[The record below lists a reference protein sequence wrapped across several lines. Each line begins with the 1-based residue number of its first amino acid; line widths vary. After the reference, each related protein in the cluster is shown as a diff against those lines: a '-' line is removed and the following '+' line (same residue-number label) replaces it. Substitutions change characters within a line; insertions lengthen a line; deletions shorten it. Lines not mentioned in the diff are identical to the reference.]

1 MRIKEIM
8 RRSCAVTAVAA
19 LVAYHVGPAFNAGA
33 AELTTREGNVNA
45 AKESKPDSALQR
57 QGKQEKGKKDY
68 IVKFKTKTAMKQSTK
83 TYEESTEINQNGEDK
98 LEENKF
104 ASLELSGSE
113 AKQLETNQNVEF
125 VEEDKEVS
133 ACGEKYFAGKDKKK
147 HKKVEKRHKKNESDV
162 EWNVRM
168 IHAENKAKKQ
178 QGAKKVKIAILDS
191 GVDWG
196 NDINLAY
203 QTSLVPG
210 EEEMTQMFMDGS
222 GHGSSVASLIAASD
236 NGEGI
241 TGINPNAEIY
251 SYRVLGDG
259 NKAPIS
265 RVVEAIYMA
274 INHKV
279 NIINMSFGI
288 SEYSEAL
295 EKAVQDAT
303 DAGILVIA
311 AAGNTGSDGVQYPA
325 AYDEVMA
332 VGAVDKNGSVE
343 QYSAKGEELDLVAPG
358 ELVRTTGFIGSE
370 EVVSGTSLAAPQV
383 AAAASLIMEK
393 NPSASPAFVR
403 GLLNETANLYGESKA
418 YGSGLLDAE
427 YALQQYDNYSKKYA
441 ENDAD
446 AKNMVEVKEN
456 KRKVETFEDTG
467 CVEGSWTQD
476 DHEKM
481 VSAGYYCVRA
491 GTRFPDLTGEK
502 DFTYDN
508 VKYKYDLGIKKGDK
522 DSRKFA
528 GMTKNPWWHG
538 YHAQNYIKAVL
549 YATYIADAI
558 YKYNLVS
565 KTESLFE
572 YDNQIA
578 MESSIYELY
587 NNSQLGWKYILYYL
601 KENYSKA
608 KKQSNSNGFKRAVIW
623 GMAIHSAT
631 DTYAHSAET
640 RSGTIKHNK
649 GAYVDADN
657 PDYVTER
664 YRDAQKVAE
673 QIMDKY
679 RSQKKLTAKDLVMPG
694 NRTVNY
700 QLKNYEKYIKEVDS
714 SINYSYSYPSK

>member
-1 MRIKEIM
+1 MRVREIM
-8 RRSCAVTAVAA
+8 RRSCAVTAMAA
-19 LVAYHVGPAFNAGA
+19 LVAHHVGPIYNIRA
-33 AELTTREGNVNA
+33 AEPAN
-45 AKESKPDSALQR
+45 ESGVTGQR
-57 QGKQEKGKKDY
+57 TQQKGKKDY

-83 TYEESTEINQNGEDK
+83 TYEESAEINQNGEDK
-98 LEENKF
+98 LEENKLV
-104 ASLELSGSE
+104 SLELSGKE
-113 AKQLETNQNVEF
+113 AEQLETNQNVEF

-147 HKKVEKRHKKNESDV
+147 HKKVEKRHKKSESKV
-162 EWNVRM
+162 EWNVQM
-168 IHAENKAKKQ
+168 IHAENKAKKSNN
-178 QGAKKVKIAILDS
+178 KVKIAILDS

-196 NDINLAY
+196 NDIDLAY

-222 GHGSSVASLIAASD
+222 GHGSSVASLIAAKD

-332 VGAVDKNGSVE
+332 VGAVDKDGSVE

-393 NPSASPAFVR
+393 NLNASPEFVR
-403 GLLNETANLYGESKA
+403 GLLNETANLYGESDA

-427 YALQQYDNYSKKYA
+427 YALAQYDNYSKNYTKI
-441 ENDAD
+441 NTQ
-446 AKNMVEVKEN
+446 NGVEVKVN

-467 CVEGSWTQD
+467 CVAGSWTEGA
-476 DHEKM
+476 HKKM
-481 VSAGYYCVRA
+481 VEEEYYCVRA
-491 GTRFPDLTGEK
+491 GVRFPDLKEK
-502 DFTYDN
+502 QPTIDYEGKSWNLNLGSNTSDD
-508 VKYKYDLGIKKGDK
+508 KYLFYGH
-522 DSRKFA
+522 KF
-528 GMTKNPWWHG
+528 NPCWHG
-538 YHAQNYIKAVL
+538 YYTTNYVKAVL
-549 YATYIADAI
+549 YATYIAEAV
-558 YKYNLVS
+558 YKYNTIAR
-565 KTESLFE
+565 TESSFE
-572 YDNQIA
+572 YEYAQR
-578 MESSIYELY
+578 MQQSVEHLY
-587 NNSQLGWKYILYYL
+587 DKSQEGWNYILYDL
-601 KENYSKA
+601 KKNNSKA

-631 DTYAHSAET
+631 DVYAHSTRT
-640 RSGTIKHNK
+640 RSGDIIHPSTGIKN
-649 GAYVDADN
+649 GAD
-657 PDYVTER
+657 
-664 YRDAQKVAE
+664 
-673 QIMDKY
+673 DK
-679 RSQKKLTAKDLVMPG
+679 
-694 NRTVNY
+694 
-700 QLKNYEKYIKEVDS
+700 EYIKERYDDAATVARRMMLRYSEKKELRVTDLEVPG
-714 SINYSYSYPSK
+714 NYTRNYELNKYSDYMKEVGNEVHYTFDYSNSHGTK

>member
-1 MRIKEIM
+1 MRVREIM
-8 RRSCAVTAVAA
+8 RRSCAVTAMAA
-19 LVAYHVGPAFNAGA
+19 LVAHHVGPIYNIRA
-33 AELTTREGNVNA
+33 AEPAN
-45 AKESKPDSALQR
+45 ESGVTEQR
-57 QGKQEKGKKDY
+57 TQQKGKKDY

-98 LEENKF
+98 LEENKLV
-104 ASLELSGSE
+104 SLELSGKE
-113 AKQLETNQNVEF
+113 AEQLETNQNVEF

-147 HKKVEKRHKKNESDV
+147 HKKVEKRHKKNESKV
-162 EWNVRM
+162 EWNVQM
-168 IHAENKAKKQ
+168 IHAENKAKKSNN
-178 QGAKKVKIAILDS
+178 KVKIAILDS

-196 NDINLAY
+196 NDIDLAY

-222 GHGSSVASLIAASD
+222 GHGSSVASLIAAKD

-288 SEYSEAL
+288 SEYSETL
-295 EKAVQDAT
+295 EKAVQDAA
-303 DAGILVIA
+303 DAGILVVA
-311 AAGNTGSDGVQYPA
+311 AAGNTGSEGVQYPA

-332 VGAVDKNGSVE
+332 VGAVDKDGSVE

-393 NPSASPAFVR
+393 NLNASPEFVR
-403 GLLNETANLYGESKA
+403 GLLNETANLYGESDA

-427 YALQQYDNYSKKYA
+427 YALAQYDNYSKNHTKI
-441 ENDAD
+441 NTQ
-446 AKNMVEVKEN
+446 NGVEVKAN

-467 CVEGSWTQD
+467 CVEGSWTEGA
-476 DHEKM
+476 HKKM
-481 VSAGYYCVRA
+481 VEEEYYCVRA
-491 GTRFPDLTGEK
+491 GVRFPDLKEK
-502 DFTYDN
+502 QPTIDYEGKSWNLNLGSNTSDD
-508 VKYKYDLGIKKGDK
+508 KYLFYGH
-522 DSRKFA
+522 KF
-528 GMTKNPWWHG
+528 NPCWHG
-538 YHAQNYIKAVL
+538 YYTTNYVKAVL
-549 YATYIADAI
+549 YATYIAEAV
-558 YKYNLVS
+558 YKYNTIAR
-565 KTESLFE
+565 TESSFE
-572 YDNQIA
+572 YEYAQR
-578 MESSIYELY
+578 MQQSVEHLY
-587 NNSQLGWKYILYYL
+587 YKSQEGWNYILYDL
-601 KENYSKA
+601 KKNNSKA

-631 DTYAHSAET
+631 DVYAHSTRT
-640 RSGTIKHNK
+640 RSGDIIHPSTGIKN
-649 GAYVDADN
+649 GAD
-657 PDYVTER
+657 
-664 YRDAQKVAE
+664 
-673 QIMDKY
+673 DK
-679 RSQKKLTAKDLVMPG
+679 
-694 NRTVNY
+694 
-700 QLKNYEKYIKEVDS
+700 EYIKERYDDAATVARRMMLRYSEKKELRVTDLEVPG
-714 SINYSYSYPSK
+714 NYTRNYELNKYSDYMKEVGNEVHYTFDYSNSHGTK

>member
-1 MRIKEIM
+1 MRVREIM
-8 RRSCAVTAVAA
+8 RRSCAVTAMAA
-19 LVAYHVGPAFNAGA
+19 LVAHHVGPIYSIRA
-33 AELTTREGNVNA
+33 AEPAN
-45 AKESKPDSALQR
+45 ESGVTEQR
-57 QGKQEKGKKDY
+57 TQQKGKKDY

-83 TYEESTEINQNGEDK
+83 TYEESAEINQNGEDK
-98 LEENKF
+98 LEENKLV
-104 ASLELSGSE
+104 SLELSGKE
-113 AKQLETNQNVEF
+113 AEQLETNQNVEF

-147 HKKVEKRHKKNESDV
+147 HKKVEKRHKKNESKV
-162 EWNVRM
+162 EWNVQM
-168 IHAENKAKKQ
+168 IHAENKAKKSNN
-178 QGAKKVKIAILDS
+178 KVKIAILDS

-196 NDINLAY
+196 NDIDLAY

-222 GHGSSVASLIAASD
+222 GHGSSVASLIAAKD

-295 EKAVQDAT
+295 EKAVQDAA
-303 DAGILVIA
+303 DAGILVVA
-311 AAGNTGSDGVQYPA
+311 AAGNTGSEGVQYPA

-332 VGAVDKNGSVE
+332 VGAVDKDGSVE

-393 NPSASPAFVR
+393 NLNASPEFVR
-403 GLLNETANLYGESKA
+403 GLLNETANLYGESDA

-427 YALQQYDNYSKKYA
+427 YALAQYDNYSKNHTKI
-441 ENDAD
+441 NTQ
-446 AKNMVEVKEN
+446 NGVEVKAN

-467 CVEGSWTQD
+467 CVEGSWTEGA
-476 DHEKM
+476 HKKM
-481 VSAGYYCVRA
+481 VEEEYYCVRA
-491 GTRFPDLTGEK
+491 GVRFPDLKEK
-502 DFTYDN
+502 QPTIDYEGKSWNLNLGSNTSDD
-508 VKYKYDLGIKKGDK
+508 KYLFYGH
-522 DSRKFA
+522 KF
-528 GMTKNPWWHG
+528 NPCWHG
-538 YHAQNYIKAVL
+538 YYTTNYVKAVL
-549 YATYIADAI
+549 YATYIAEAV
-558 YKYNLVS
+558 YKYNTIAR
-565 KTESLFE
+565 TESSFE
-572 YDNQIA
+572 YEYAQR
-578 MESSIYELY
+578 MQQSVEHLY
-587 NNSQLGWKYILYYL
+587 DKSQEGWNYILYDL
-601 KENYSKA
+601 KKNNSKA

-631 DTYAHSAET
+631 DVYAHSTRT
-640 RSGTIKHNK
+640 RSGDIIHPSTGIKN
-649 GAYVDADN
+649 GAD
-657 PDYVTER
+657 
-664 YRDAQKVAE
+664 
-673 QIMDKY
+673 DK
-679 RSQKKLTAKDLVMPG
+679 
-694 NRTVNY
+694 
-700 QLKNYEKYIKEVDS
+700 EYIKERYDDAATVARRMMLRYSEKKELRVTDLEVPG
-714 SINYSYSYPSK
+714 NYTRNYELNKYSDYMKEVGNEVHYTFDYSNSHGTK

>member
-1 MRIKEIM
+1 MRVREIM
-8 RRSCAVTAVAA
+8 RRSCAVTAMAA
-19 LVAYHVGPAFNAGA
+19 LVMHHVGPMLNIRA
-33 AELTTREGNVNA
+33 AEPAN
-45 AKESKPDSALQR
+45 ESGVTGQR
-57 QGKQEKGKKDY
+57 TQQKGKKDY
-68 IVKFKTKTAMKQSTK
+68 IVKFKTKAAMKQSTK

-98 LEENKF
+98 LEENKLV
-104 ASLELSGSE
+104 SLELSGKE
-113 AKQLETNQNVEF
+113 AEQLETNQNVEF

-147 HKKVEKRHKKNESDV
+147 HKKVEKRHKKNESKV
-162 EWNVRM
+162 EWNVQM
-168 IHAENKAKKQ
+168 IHAENKAKKSNN
-178 QGAKKVKIAILDS
+178 KVKIAILDS

-196 NDINLAY
+196 NDIDLAY

-222 GHGSSVASLIAASD
+222 GHGSSVASLIAAKD

-303 DAGILVIA
+303 DAGILVVA
-311 AAGNTGSDGVQYPA
+311 AAGNTGSEGVQYPA

-332 VGAVDKNGSVE
+332 VGAVDKDGSVE

-393 NPSASPAFVR
+393 NLNASPEFVR
-403 GLLNETANLYGESKA
+403 GLLNETANLYGESDA

-427 YALQQYDNYSKKYA
+427 YALAQYDNYSKNYTKI
-441 ENDAD
+441 NTQ
-446 AKNMVEVKEN
+446 NGVEVKVN

-467 CVEGSWTQD
+467 CVEGSWTEGA
-476 DHEKM
+476 HKKM
-481 VSAGYYCVRA
+481 VEEEYYCVRA
-491 GTRFPDLTGEK
+491 GVRFPDLKEK
-502 DFTYDN
+502 QPTIDYEGKSWNLNLGSNTSDD
-508 VKYKYDLGIKKGDK
+508 KYLFYGH
-522 DSRKFA
+522 KF
-528 GMTKNPWWHG
+528 NPCWHG
-538 YHAQNYIKAVL
+538 YYTTNYVKAVL
-549 YATYIADAI
+549 YATYIAEAV
-558 YKYNLVS
+558 YKYNTIAR
-565 KTESLFE
+565 TESSFE
-572 YDNQIA
+572 YEYAQR
-578 MESSIYELY
+578 MQQSVEHLY
-587 NNSQLGWKYILYYL
+587 DKSQEGWNYILYDL
-601 KENYSKA
+601 KKNNSKA

-631 DTYAHSAET
+631 DVYAHSTRT
-640 RSGTIKHNK
+640 RSGDIIHPSTGIKN
-649 GAYVDADN
+649 GAD
-657 PDYVTER
+657 
-664 YRDAQKVAE
+664 
-673 QIMDKY
+673 DK
-679 RSQKKLTAKDLVMPG
+679 
-694 NRTVNY
+694 
-700 QLKNYEKYIKEVDS
+700 EYIKERYDDAATVARRMMLRYSEKKELRVTDLEVPG
-714 SINYSYSYPSK
+714 NYTRNYELNKYSDYMKEVGNEVHYTFDYSNSHGTK

>member
-1 MRIKEIM
+1 MRVREIM
-8 RRSCAVTAVAA
+8 RRSCAVTAMAA
-19 LVAYHVGPAFNAGA
+19 LVMHHVGPMLNIRA
-33 AELTTREGNVNA
+33 AEPAN
-45 AKESKPDSALQR
+45 ESGVTGQR
-57 QGKQEKGKKDY
+57 TQQKGKKDY
-68 IVKFKTKTAMKQSTK
+68 IVKFKTKAAMKQSTK

-98 LEENKF
+98 LEENKLV
-104 ASLELSGSE
+104 SLELSGKE
-113 AKQLETNQNVEF
+113 AEQLETNQNVEF

-147 HKKVEKRHKKNESDV
+147 HKKVEKRHKKNESKV
-162 EWNVRM
+162 EWNVQM
-168 IHAENKAKKQ
+168 IHAENKAKKSNN
-178 QGAKKVKIAILDS
+178 KVKIAILDS

-196 NDINLAY
+196 NDIDLAY

-222 GHGSSVASLIAASD
+222 GHGSSVASLIAAKD

-332 VGAVDKNGSVE
+332 VGAVDKDGSVE

-393 NPSASPAFVR
+393 NLNASPEFVR
-403 GLLNETANLYGESKA
+403 GLLNETANLYGESDA

-427 YALQQYDNYSKKYA
+427 YALAQYDNYSKNYTKI
-441 ENDAD
+441 NTQ
-446 AKNMVEVKEN
+446 NGVEVKVN

-467 CVEGSWTQD
+467 CVAGSWTEGA
-476 DHEKM
+476 HKKM
-481 VSAGYYCVRA
+481 VEEEYYCVRA
-491 GTRFPDLTGEK
+491 GVRFPDLKEK
-502 DFTYDN
+502 QPTIDYEGKSWNLNLGSNTSDD
-508 VKYKYDLGIKKGDK
+508 KYLFYGH
-522 DSRKFA
+522 KF
-528 GMTKNPWWHG
+528 NPCWHG
-538 YHAQNYIKAVL
+538 YYTTNYVKAVL
-549 YATYIADAI
+549 YATYIAEAV
-558 YKYNLVS
+558 YKYNTIAR
-565 KTESLFE
+565 TESSFE
-572 YDNQIA
+572 YEYAQR
-578 MESSIYELY
+578 MQQSVEHLY
-587 NNSQLGWKYILYYL
+587 DKSQEGWNYILYDL
-601 KENYSKA
+601 KKNNSKA

-631 DTYAHSAET
+631 DVYAHSTRT
-640 RSGTIKHNK
+640 RSGDIIHPSTGIKN
-649 GAYVDADN
+649 GAD
-657 PDYVTER
+657 
-664 YRDAQKVAE
+664 
-673 QIMDKY
+673 DK
-679 RSQKKLTAKDLVMPG
+679 
-694 NRTVNY
+694 
-700 QLKNYEKYIKEVDS
+700 EYIKERYDDAATVARRMMLRYSEKKELRVTDLEVPG
-714 SINYSYSYPSK
+714 NYTRNYELNKYSDYMKEVGNEVHYTFDYSNSHGTK

>member
-1 MRIKEIM
+1 MRVREIM
-8 RRSCAVTAVAA
+8 RRSCAVTAMAA
-19 LVAYHVGPAFNAGA
+19 LVMHHVGPMLNIRA
-33 AELTTREGNVNA
+33 AEPAN
-45 AKESKPDSALQR
+45 ESGVTGQR
-57 QGKQEKGKKDY
+57 TQQKGKKDY

-98 LEENKF
+98 LEENKLV
-104 ASLELSGSE
+104 SLELSGKE
-113 AKQLETNQNVEF
+113 AEQLETNQNVEF

-147 HKKVEKRHKKNESDV
+147 HKKVEKRHKKNESKV
-162 EWNVRM
+162 EWNVQM
-168 IHAENKAKKQ
+168 IHAENKAKKSNN
-178 QGAKKVKIAILDS
+178 KVKIAILDS

-196 NDINLAY
+196 NDIDLAY

-222 GHGSSVASLIAASD
+222 GHGSSVASLIAAKD

-295 EKAVQDAT
+295 EKAVQDAA
-303 DAGILVIA
+303 DAGILVVA
-311 AAGNTGSDGVQYPA
+311 AAGNTGSEGVQYPA

-332 VGAVDKNGSVE
+332 VGAVDKDGSVE

-393 NPSASPAFVR
+393 NLNASPEFVR
-403 GLLNETANLYGESKA
+403 GLLNETANLYGESDA

-427 YALQQYDNYSKKYA
+427 YALAQYDNYSKNYTKI
-441 ENDAD
+441 NTQ
-446 AKNMVEVKEN
+446 NGVEVKAN

-467 CVEGSWTQD
+467 CVEGSWTEGA
-476 DHEKM
+476 HKKM
-481 VSAGYYCVRA
+481 VEEEYYCVRA
-491 GTRFPDLTGEK
+491 GVRFPDLKEK
-502 DFTYDN
+502 QPTIDYEGKSWNLNLGSNTSDD
-508 VKYKYDLGIKKGDK
+508 KYLFYGH
-522 DSRKFA
+522 KF
-528 GMTKNPWWHG
+528 NPCWHG
-538 YHAQNYIKAVL
+538 YYTTNYVKAVL
-549 YATYIADAI
+549 YATYIAEAV
-558 YKYNLVS
+558 YKYNTIAR
-565 KTESLFE
+565 TESSFE
-572 YDNQIA
+572 YEYAQR
-578 MESSIYELY
+578 MQQSVEHLY
-587 NNSQLGWKYILYYL
+587 DKSQEGWNYILYDL
-601 KENYSKA
+601 KKNNSKA

-631 DTYAHSAET
+631 DVYAHSTRT
-640 RSGTIKHNK
+640 RSGDIIHPSTGIKN
-649 GAYVDADN
+649 GAD
-657 PDYVTER
+657 
-664 YRDAQKVAE
+664 
-673 QIMDKY
+673 DK
-679 RSQKKLTAKDLVMPG
+679 
-694 NRTVNY
+694 
-700 QLKNYEKYIKEVDS
+700 EYIKERYDDAATVARRMMLRYSEKKELRVTDLEVPG
-714 SINYSYSYPSK
+714 NYTRNYELNKYSDYMKEVGNEVHYTFDYSNSHGTK

>member
-1 MRIKEIM
+1 MRVREIM
-8 RRSCAVTAVAA
+8 RRSCAVTAMAA
-19 LVAYHVGPAFNAGA
+19 LVMHHVGPMLNIRA
-33 AELTTREGNVNA
+33 AEPAN
-45 AKESKPDSALQR
+45 ESGVTGQR
-57 QGKQEKGKKDY
+57 TQQKGKKDY
-68 IVKFKTKTAMKQSTK
+68 IVKFKTKAAMKQSTK

-98 LEENKF
+98 LEENKLV
-104 ASLELSGSE
+104 SLELSGKE
-113 AKQLETNQNVEF
+113 AEQLETNQNVEF

-147 HKKVEKRHKKNESDV
+147 HKKVEKRHKKNESKV
-162 EWNVRM
+162 EWNVQM
-168 IHAENKAKKQ
+168 IHAENKAKKSNN
-178 QGAKKVKIAILDS
+178 KVKIAILDS

-196 NDINLAY
+196 NDIDLAY
-203 QTSLVPG
+203 QTSLVPR

-222 GHGSSVASLIAASD
+222 GHGSSVASLIAAKD

-332 VGAVDKNGSVE
+332 VGAVDKDGSVE

-393 NPSASPAFVR
+393 NLNASPEFVR
-403 GLLNETANLYGESKA
+403 GLLNETANLYGESDA

-427 YALQQYDNYSKKYA
+427 YALAQYDNYSKNYTKI
-441 ENDAD
+441 NTQ
-446 AKNMVEVKEN
+446 NGVEVKVN

-467 CVEGSWTQD
+467 CVAGSWTEGA
-476 DHEKM
+476 HKKM
-481 VSAGYYCVRA
+481 VEEEYYCVRA
-491 GTRFPDLTGEK
+491 GVRFPDLKEK
-502 DFTYDN
+502 QPTIDYEGKSWNLNLGSNTSDD
-508 VKYKYDLGIKKGDK
+508 KYLFYGH
-522 DSRKFA
+522 KF
-528 GMTKNPWWHG
+528 NPCWHG
-538 YHAQNYIKAVL
+538 YYTTNYVKAVL
-549 YATYIADAI
+549 YATYIAEAV
-558 YKYNLVS
+558 YKYNTIAR
-565 KTESLFE
+565 TESSFE
-572 YDNQIA
+572 YEYAQR
-578 MESSIYELY
+578 MQQSVEHLY
-587 NNSQLGWKYILYYL
+587 DKSQEGWNYILYDL
-601 KENYSKA
+601 KKNNSKA

-631 DTYAHSAET
+631 DVYAHSTRT
-640 RSGTIKHNK
+640 RSGDIIHPSTGIKN
-649 GAYVDADN
+649 GAD
-657 PDYVTER
+657 
-664 YRDAQKVAE
+664 
-673 QIMDKY
+673 DK
-679 RSQKKLTAKDLVMPG
+679 
-694 NRTVNY
+694 
-700 QLKNYEKYIKEVDS
+700 EYIKERYDDAATVARRMMLRYSEKKELRVTDLEVPG
-714 SINYSYSYPSK
+714 NYTRNYELNKYSDYMKEVGNEVHYTFDYSNSHGTK